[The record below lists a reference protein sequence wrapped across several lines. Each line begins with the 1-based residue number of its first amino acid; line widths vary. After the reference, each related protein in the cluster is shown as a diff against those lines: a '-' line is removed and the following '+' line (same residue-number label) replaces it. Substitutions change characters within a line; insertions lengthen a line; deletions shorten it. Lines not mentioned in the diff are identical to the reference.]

1 MSFEKHRTTEQ
12 EIDEQLLETFPA
24 SDPPSWTLGHDSD
37 RDFMKAMVIN
47 SYGGPEQLHYENVP
61 IPEVNEGEILVK
73 VLGASVNPIDCK
85 LASGA
90 LRPVMNN
97 MAVALP
103 WIPGCDFCG
112 IIEAVGKDILEFKK
126 GDEVYGN
133 CPSGGAYAQYVKVKA
148 EWISPKPL
156 RLEFLQAAVVPV
168 AGLTAW
174 QGLFNYG
181 CLEKGQTV
189 LIHGGAGGVGSF
201 AIQLACWKNAR
212 VIATGS
218 FDHLEYLKEL
228 GADEVVDYKAVAFET
243 IAKNVDLVLDL
254 VGGETQQRSFKVIKP
269 GGVLVSTISPPSPEV
284 IKEYKINA
292 LMMTMKP
299 LPEHLKKM
307 TELIMEGEIKTH
319 VSKVYYLTEA
329 QEAWSDVLS
338 HHTKGKIVL
347 EVS

>member
-1 MSFEKHRTTEQ
+1 MFFQKHRTTEK
-12 EIDEQLLETFPA
+12 EIDEQLAGTFPA

-37 RDFMKAMVIN
+37 KSFMNAMRIN
-47 SYGGPEQLHYENVP
+47 NYGGPEQLHYENVP
-61 IPEVNEGEILVK
+61 IPEVHDGEILVK

-97 MAVALP
+97 KAIPLP
-103 WIPGCDFCG
+103 WVPGCDFCG
-112 IIEAVGKDILEFKK
+112 IIEEISEDVHVFKK

-133 CPSGGAYAQYVKVKA
+133 CPAGGAYAQFVIARADSVA
-148 EWISPKPL
+148 IKPPTL
-156 RLEFLQAAVVPV
+156 GFIEAASVPV

-174 QGLFNYG
+174 QGLFNHG
-181 CLEKGQTV
+181 CLEKGKTV

-201 AIQLACWKNAR
+201 AIQLSHWKNAK

-218 FDHLEYLKEL
+218 FDHLKYLKEL
-228 GADEVVDYKAVAFET
+228 GADEVIDYKAVAFET
-243 IAKNVDLVLDL
+243 IIKNVDLVLDL
-254 VGGETQQRSFKVIKP
+254 VGGETQERSFKVIKP
-269 GGVLVSTISPPSPEV
+269 GGVLVSTISPPSPEAV
-284 IKEYKINA
+284 KEYKINA

-299 LPEHLKKM
+299 LAEQLRKL
-307 TELIMEGEIKTH
+307 TELFLDGGIKTQ
-319 VSKVYYLTEA
+319 VTKVYPLMQV
-329 QEAWSDVLS
+329 QEAWSDILS